1 MIHTFE
7 CLGKYILLD
16 VESGAVYCVD
26 KLVFDIASLM
36 EQGMSEE
43 DISFKLSDRYKN
55 QDILE
60 ALSELKELEKQ
71 GALNAVTDN
80 AAVKEAASA
89 NKSVIKSM
97 CLHMAHDCN
106 LRCRYCFASTGDFHG
121 ERSLM
126 PLNVAKAAMDFLIKK
141 SGSRK
146 NLEVDFFGGEPLMNF
161 DVVKRTVEY
170 GRSLENKYNK
180 NIRFTITTNG
190 LLLNQEILDFI
201 NKEMNNVVVSID
213 GRPEIHDRMRKTVKG
228 GPSFNLIAPN
238 ALKIAQSRNQE
249 KYYVRGTFTA
259 FNTDFSKDVEFLADY
274 GFKQLS
280 LEPVVTDEKEE
291 YALTQKHLEQIYN
304 EYEKLAKI
312 YLDRKNTDKSFN
324 FFHFMLDLS
333 GGPCL
338 IKRVT
343 GCGAGNEYV
352 AVTPSGDIY
361 PCHQFAGNPE
371 TRMGNVMD
379 GAFDSAAQK
388 KYKACN
394 VLCKEECGRCW
405 AKYYCSGGCAA
416 NAYIYNGDINKP
428 YKMACLLEK
437 KRLECALAIYAIN
450 FLEEGINNDQGL

>member
-36 EQGMSEE
+36 ERGAEEKEITRRLSDLYKYE
-43 DISFKLSDRYKN
+43 DI
-55 QDILE
+55 IE

-80 AAVKEAASA
+80 DAVKEAASA

-97 CLHMAHDCN
+97 CLHIAHDCN

-126 PLNVAKAAMDFLIKK
+126 PLNVAKAAMDFLMEK
-141 SGSRK
+141 SGSRR

-161 DVVKRTVEY
+161 DVVRKTVEY
-170 GRSLENKYNK
+170 GRSLEKKHNK

-201 NKEMNNVVVSID
+201 NREMNNVVVSID
-213 GRPEIHDRMRKTVKG
+213 GRPEIHNRMRRTVKG
-228 GPSFNLIAPN
+228 GPSFDLIAPN

-259 FNTDFSKDVEFLADY
+259 YNTDFSKDVEFLADY

-291 YALTQKHLEQIYN
+291 YALTQEHLERIYA
-304 EYEKLAKI
+304 EYEKLARI
-312 YLDRKNTDKSFN
+312 YLDREGTDKSFN

-371 TRMGNVMD
+371 TRMGSVLD
-379 GAFDSAAQK
+379 GTFDCEAQK
-388 KYKACN
+388 RYKACN
-394 VLCKEECGRCW
+394 VLSKEECGGCW

-437 KRLECALAIYAIN
+437 KRLECALAIYAIK
-450 FLEEGINNDQGL
+450 FLEEGACND